1 MNRSID
7 AILNPEGDL
16 QIGKIERRFEQMK
29 QINVGLL
36 GCGTVGT
43 GVAKL
48 LVDSRQLIGARLGAI
63 LNLKRVAD
71 IDIETDRGIQ
81 FDKGVLITD
90 ANAVVNDPDI
100 DIVIEMIG
108 GEGIAKELIL
118 KAIEN
123 GKQVITANKALL
135 ASQGNMLFKAAAEK
149 GVDLAFEA
157 AVGGCMPII
166 KSMRE
171 SLVAN
176 RIQSMTGILN
186 GTCNYILTKITDEKS
201 AFSDALTEAQNK
213 GYAEADPTLDVEGID
228 TAHKIA
234 ILTALA
240 YGMEIN
246 LPDVYIEGITKVTAL
261 DVAFAE
267 HFGYRIKLLAI
278 SKNRGDKIEARVHP
292 TMIPFGN
299 LLSNVN
305 GTINAVMLSGDAV
318 GEIMLYGRGA
328 GMMPTAS
335 AVISDV
341 VDIARNLMAGTTCR
355 IPALSFQRDHIQNKK
370 IMSMDEI
377 VTHYYF
383 RFAALDRPGVLS
395 KISGVLGNHD
405 ISIQSVQQKGRKTD
419 GSVPVVMVSHL
430 AREANVQ
437 KALADINNLDVVS
450 DVPVLIRIEDKKLD

>member
-1 MNRSID
+1 
-7 AILNPEGDL
+7 
-16 QIGKIERRFEQMK
+16 MK
-29 QINVGLL
+29 QINIGLL

-48 LVDSRQLIGARLGAI
+48 LFDSQQLISARLGAI

-71 IDIETDRGIQ
+71 IDIETDRGIR
-81 FDKGVLITD
+81 FNEGVLTTD
-90 ANAVVNDPDI
+90 ANSVVNDPDI
-100 DIVIEMIG
+100 DIIIEMIG

-135 ASQGNMLFKAAAEK
+135 AGQGNTLFKAAAEK

-157 AVGGCMPII
+157 AVGGCMPIV
-166 KSMRE
+166 KSIRE

-186 GTCNYILTKITDEKS
+186 GTCNYILTKITEERS
-201 AFSDALTEAQNK
+201 SFGDALTEAQNK
-213 GYAEADPTLDVEGID
+213 GYAEADPTLDVDGID

-234 ILTALA
+234 ILAALA
-240 YGMEIN
+240 YGMKIN
-246 LPDVYIEGITKVTAL
+246 LPGVYIEGITKITPL
-261 DVAFAE
+261 DVEFAE

-278 SKNRGDKIEARVHP
+278 SKNRGDNIEARVHP
-292 TMIPFGN
+292 TMIPFDN
-299 LLSNVN
+299 LLSYVN
-305 GTINAVMLSGDAV
+305 GTVNAVMVSGDAV
-318 GEIMLYGRGA
+318 SDIMLYGRGA

-341 VDIARNLMAGTTCR
+341 VDIARNLMAGTTRR
-355 IPALSFQRDHIQNKK
+355 IPALSIQRDHIQNIK

-430 AREANVQ
+430 AKEVDVQ
-437 KALADINNLDVVS
+437 KALAEINNLDVVS
-450 DVPVLIRIEDKKLD
+450 DRPVLIRIEDGQLD

>member
-1 MNRSID
+1 
-7 AILNPEGDL
+7 
-16 QIGKIERRFEQMK
+16 MK
-29 QINVGLL
+29 QINIGLL

-43 GVAKL
+43 GVTKL
-48 LVDSRQLIGARLGAI
+48 LIDSSQVIGARLGAN
-63 LNLKRVAD
+63 LNLKWVAD
-71 IDIETDRGIQ
+71 IDIATDRGIQ
-81 FDKGVLITD
+81 FNEGVLTTD
-90 ANAVVNDPDI
+90 ANSVVNDPDI
-100 DIVIEMIG
+100 DIIIEMIG
-108 GEGIAKELIL
+108 GEEIAKELIL

-135 ASQGNMLFKAAAEK
+135 ASQGNALFKAAAEK

-166 KSMRE
+166 KAMRE

-176 RIQSMTGILN
+176 RIQSMIGILN
-186 GTCNYILTKITDEKS
+186 GTCNYILTKITEERS
-201 AFSDALTEAQNK
+201 AFGDALTEAQTR

-246 LPDVYIEGITKVTAL
+246 LPEVYIEGITKITPL
-261 DVAFAE
+261 DVEFAE

-278 SKNRGDKIEARVHP
+278 SKNHGDKIEARVHP

-299 LLSNVN
+299 LLSNVS
-305 GTINAVMLSGDAV
+305 GTVNSVMVSGDAV
-318 GEIMLYGRGA
+318 GDIMLYGRGA

-341 VDIARNLMAGTTCR
+341 VDIARNLMAETTRR
-355 IPALSFQRDHIQNKK
+355 IPALSYQRNHIQNIK

-395 KISGVLGNHD
+395 KISGVLGKHA

-430 AREANVQ
+430 AKEVDVQ
-437 KALADINNLDVVS
+437 KALAEINNLDVVS
-450 DVPVLIRIEDKKLD
+450 DKPVLIRIEDEQLD

>member
-1 MNRSID
+1 
-7 AILNPEGDL
+7 
-16 QIGKIERRFEQMK
+16 MK
-29 QINVGLL
+29 TINIGLL

-48 LVDSRQLIGARLGAI
+48 LINSSEVIGARLGAT
-63 LNLKRVAD
+63 LNLKWVAD

-81 FDKGVLITD
+81 FNEGVLTTD
-90 ANAVVNDPDI
+90 ADAVVNDPDI
-100 DIVIEMIG
+100 DIIIEMIG
-108 GEGIAKELIL
+108 GEGIAKDLIL

-135 ASQGNMLFKAAAEK
+135 AGQGNALFKASAEK

-166 KSMRE
+166 KALRE

-186 GTCNYILTKITDEKS
+186 GTCNYILTKITEERS
-201 AFSDALTEAQNK
+201 AFGDALTEAQTK
-213 GYAEADPTLDVEGID
+213 GYAEADPTLDVEGLD

-246 LPDVYIEGITKVTAL
+246 LPEVYIEGITKITPL
-261 DVAFAE
+261 DVEFAE

-278 SKNRGDKIEARVHP
+278 SKNHGDKIEARVHP
-292 TMIPFGN
+292 TMIPFDN
-299 LLSNVN
+299 LLSNVS
-305 GTINAVMLSGDAV
+305 GTVNAIMVSGDAV

-341 VDIARNLMAGTTCR
+341 VDIARNLMAETTR
-355 IPALSFQRDHIQNKK
+355 RVPALSFQKNHIQNIK

-430 AREANVQ
+430 AKEVDVQ
-437 KALADINNLDVVS
+437 KALTEINNLDVVS
-450 DVPVLIRIEDKKLD
+450 DRPVLIRIEDEQLD

>member
-1 MNRSID
+1 
-7 AILNPEGDL
+7 
-16 QIGKIERRFEQMK
+16 MK
-29 QINVGLL
+29 QINIGLL

-48 LVDSRQLIGARLGAI
+48 LFDSQQLISSRLGAI

-71 IDIETDRGIQ
+71 IDIETDRGLR
-81 FDKGVLITD
+81 FNEGVLTTD
-90 ANAVVNDPDI
+90 ANSVVNDPDI
-100 DIVIEMIG
+100 DIIIEMIG

-135 ASQGNMLFKAAAEK
+135 AGQGNTLFKAAAEK

-157 AVGGCMPII
+157 AVGGCMPIV
-166 KSMRE
+166 KSIRE

-186 GTCNYILTKITDEKS
+186 GTCNYILTKITEERS
-201 AFSDALTEAQNK
+201 SFGDALTEAQNK
-213 GYAEADPTLDVEGID
+213 GYAEADPTLDVDGID

-234 ILTALA
+234 ILAALA
-240 YGMEIN
+240 YGIKIN
-246 LPDVYIEGITKVTAL
+246 LPGVYIEGITKITPL
-261 DVAFAE
+261 DVEFAE

-278 SKNRGDKIEARVHP
+278 SKNRGDNIEARVHP
-292 TMIPFGN
+292 TMIPFDN
-299 LLSNVN
+299 LLSYVN
-305 GTINAVMLSGDAV
+305 GTVNAVMVSGDAV
-318 GEIMLYGRGA
+318 SDIMLYGRGA

-341 VDIARNLMAGTTCR
+341 VDIARNLMAGTTRR
-355 IPALSFQRDHIQNKK
+355 IPALSIQRDHIQNIK

-430 AREANVQ
+430 AKEVDVQ
-437 KALADINNLDVVS
+437 KALAEINNLDVVS
-450 DVPVLIRIEDKKLD
+450 DRPVLIRIEDGQLD

>member
-1 MNRSID
+1 
-7 AILNPEGDL
+7 
-16 QIGKIERRFEQMK
+16 MK

-36 GCGTVGT
+36 GCGTVGA

-48 LVDSRQLIGARLGAI
+48 LIDSCEVIRARLGMT

-81 FDKGVLITD
+81 FDEGVLTTD
-90 ANAVVNDPDI
+90 ADALVNDPDI
-100 DIVIEMIG
+100 DIIIEMIG
-108 GEGIAKELIL
+108 GEEIAKELIL
-118 KAIEN
+118 KAIDS

-135 ASQGNMLFKAAAEK
+135 ASQGNTLFKAAAEK

-166 KSMRE
+166 KSIRE

-176 RIQSMTGILN
+176 RIHSMTGILN
-186 GTCNYILTKITDEKS
+186 GTCNYILTKITDEKRS
-201 AFSDALTEAQNK
+201 FGDALSEAQEK
-213 GYAEADPTLDVEGID
+213 GYAEADPTLDVDGID

-240 YGMEIN
+240 YGMQIN
-246 LPDVYIEGITKVTAL
+246 LADVYIEGISKITPL

-278 SKNRGDKIEARVHP
+278 SKRKGDKIEARVHP
-292 TMIPFGN
+292 TMIPFDN

-305 GTINAVMLSGDAV
+305 GTVNAIMVSGDAV
-318 GEIMLYGRGA
+318 GDIMLYGRGA

-335 AVISDV
+335 AVISDA
-341 VDIARNLMAGTTCR
+341 VDIARNLMAGTTR
-355 IPALSFQRDHIQNKK
+355 RVPALSFQRDRLQDIR
-370 IMSMDEI
+370 IMPMNEI

-383 RFAALDRPGVLS
+383 RFEALDRPGVLS
-395 KISGVLGNHD
+395 KISGILGSHD
-405 ISIQSVQQKGRKTD
+405 ISIQSVQQKGRKAD

-430 AREANVQ
+430 AKEADVQ
-437 KALADINNLDVVS
+437 EAIAEIDDLDVVGEKT
-450 DVPVLIRIEDKKLD
+450 VLIRIEDEQLD

>member
-1 MNRSID
+1 
-7 AILNPEGDL
+7 
-16 QIGKIERRFEQMK
+16 MK
-29 QINVGLL
+29 TINVGLL

-48 LVDSRQLIGARLGAI
+48 VIDSREVIDARLGAT

-81 FDKGVLITD
+81 FSEGVLTTD
-90 ANAVVNDPDI
+90 ANSVVNDPDI
-100 DIVIEMIG
+100 DIIIEMIG

-135 ASQGNMLFKAAAEK
+135 ASQGNALFKAAAEK

-166 KSMRE
+166 KAMRE

-176 RIQSMTGILN
+176 RIQSMIGILN
-186 GTCNYILTKITDEKS
+186 GTCNYILTKITEERS
-201 AFSDALTEAQNK
+201 AFGDALTEAQTR

-246 LPDVYIEGITKVTAL
+246 LPQVYIEGITRITPL
-261 DVAFAE
+261 DVEFAE

-278 SKNRGDKIEARVHP
+278 SKNHGDKIEARVHP

-299 LLSNVN
+299 LLSNVS
-305 GTINAVMLSGDAV
+305 GTLNAVMVSGDAV
-318 GEIMLYGRGA
+318 GDIMLYGRGA

-341 VDIARNLMAGTTCR
+341 VDIARNLMAETTRR
-355 IPALSFQRDHIQNKK
+355 IPALSFQKNHIQNIK

-430 AREANVQ
+430 AKEVDVQ
-437 KALADINNLDVVS
+437 KALTEINHLDVVS
-450 DVPVLIRIEDKKLD
+450 DKPVLIRIEDEQLD

>member
-1 MNRSID
+1 
-7 AILNPEGDL
+7 
-16 QIGKIERRFEQMK
+16 MK
-29 QINVGLL
+29 QINIGLL

-48 LVDSRQLIGARLGAI
+48 VIDSREVIDARLGAT

-81 FDKGVLITD
+81 FSEGVLTTD
-90 ANAVVNDPDI
+90 ANSVVNDPDI
-100 DIVIEMIG
+100 DIIIEMIG

-135 ASQGNMLFKAAAEK
+135 ASQGNALFKAAAEK

-166 KSMRE
+166 KAMRE

-176 RIQSMTGILN
+176 RIQSMIGILN
-186 GTCNYILTKITDEKS
+186 GTCNYILTKITEERS
-201 AFSDALTEAQNK
+201 AFGDALTEAQTR

-246 LPDVYIEGITKVTAL
+246 LPQVYIEGITRITPL
-261 DVAFAE
+261 DVEFAE

-278 SKNRGDKIEARVHP
+278 SKNHGDKIEARVHP

-299 LLSNVN
+299 LLSNVS
-305 GTINAVMLSGDAV
+305 GTVNAVMVSGDAV
-318 GEIMLYGRGA
+318 GDIMLYGRGA

-341 VDIARNLMAGTTCR
+341 VDIARNLMAETTRR
-355 IPALSFQRDHIQNKK
+355 IPALSFQKNHIQNIK

-430 AREANVQ
+430 AKEVDVQ
-437 KALADINNLDVVS
+437 KALTEINHLDVVS
-450 DVPVLIRIEDKKLD
+450 DKPVLIRIEDEQLD

>member
-1 MNRSID
+1 
-7 AILNPEGDL
+7 
-16 QIGKIERRFEQMK
+16 MK
-29 QINVGLL
+29 EIQVGLL

-48 LVDSRQLIGARLGAI
+48 LIDNQQLIGARLGAI
-63 LNLKRVAD
+63 SNLKRVAD
-71 IDIETDRGIQ
+71 IDIEADRGIQ
-81 FDKGVLITD
+81 FNKGVLTTD
-90 ANAVVNDPDI
+90 ADSVVNDPDI
-100 DIVIEMIG
+100 DIIIEMIG

-135 ASQGNMLFKAAAEK
+135 ASQGNELFKAAAEK

-166 KSMRE
+166 KAMRE

-176 RIQSMTGILN
+176 RIQSMIGILN
-186 GTCNYILTKITDEKS
+186 GTCNYILTKITEERS
-201 AFSDALTEAQNK
+201 AFGDALTESQAR

-246 LPDVYIEGITKVTAL
+246 LPEVYIEGITKITPL
-261 DVAFAE
+261 DVEFAE

-278 SKNRGDKIEARVHP
+278 SKNHGDKIEARVHP
-292 TMIPFGN
+292 TMIPFDN
-299 LLSNVN
+299 LLSNVS
-305 GTINAVMLSGDAV
+305 GTVNAVMVSGDAV
-318 GEIMLYGRGA
+318 GDIMLYGRGA

-341 VDIARNLMAGTTCR
+341 VDIARNLMAETTRR
-355 IPALSFQRDHIQNKK
+355 IPALSFQRNHIQNIK

-430 AREANVQ
+430 AKEVDVQ
-437 KALADINNLDVVS
+437 KALAEINDLDVVS
-450 DVPVLIRIEDKKLD
+450 DKPVLIRIEDEQLD

>member
-1 MNRSID
+1 
-7 AILNPEGDL
+7 
-16 QIGKIERRFEQMK
+16 MK
-29 QINVGLL
+29 RINVGLL

-48 LVDSRQLIGARLGAI
+48 LIDSSQVIGARLGAN
-63 LNLKRVAD
+63 LNLKWVAD

-81 FDKGVLITD
+81 FNKGVLITD
-90 ANAVVNDPDI
+90 ANSVVNDPDI
-100 DIVIEMIG
+100 DIIIEMIG
-108 GEGIAKELIL
+108 GEEIAKELIL
-118 KAIEN
+118 KAITN

-135 ASQGNMLFKAAAEK
+135 ASQGNALFKAAAEK

-166 KSMRE
+166 KAMRE

-176 RIQSMTGILN
+176 RIQSMIGILN
-186 GTCNYILTKITDEKS
+186 GTCNYILTKITEERR
-201 AFSDALTEAQNK
+201 AFGDALTEAQTR

-246 LPDVYIEGITKVTAL
+246 LPEVYIEGITKITPL
-261 DVAFAE
+261 DVEFAE

-278 SKNRGDKIEARVHP
+278 SKNHGDKIEARVHP

-299 LLSNVN
+299 LLSNVS
-305 GTINAVMLSGDAV
+305 GTVNSVMVSGDAV
-318 GEIMLYGRGA
+318 GDIMLYGRGA

-341 VDIARNLMAGTTCR
+341 VDIARNLMAETTCR
-355 IPALSFQRDHIQNKK
+355 IPALSYQRNHIQNIK

-395 KISGVLGNHD
+395 KISGVLGKHD

-430 AREANVQ
+430 AKEVDVQ
-437 KALADINNLDVVS
+437 KALAEIRELDVVS
-450 DVPVLIRIEDKKLD
+450 DRPVLIRIEDEELD